1 MQIALLGL
9 GNMGI
14 PIARWLQKSGHPLN
28 LWNRSLIQDSM
39 GAFIAASVAEAA
51 KGSSIIFTSL
61 SDDAATSA
69 VVLGPGGVLET
80 MDPDAIHV
88 SLSTISVELSKR
100 LTEAHQQKG
109 QRFVGAPVFG
119 RPPVAEQGKLWIAVA
134 GESGAVETVR
144 PLLATF
150 TRGVTVVS
158 DQPWRAHALKLGGNF
173 MIAAMIQ
180 SISEA
185 TIFAEA
191 HGLDPDLFT
200 ATVNDALFQSPLYG
214 TYSRIMLHPPETPG
228 ATVTLGSKDIGLFRQ
243 AAKEAGRRLPLAD
256 YIAGQLH
263 RAQEAGLEWEE
274 WSVGQ
279 FQITD
284 AMARLDSGENRDA
297 GLDVG

>member
-9 GNMGI
+9 GNMGV
-14 PIARWLQKSGHPLN
+14 PIAGWLQKSGHSLKI
-28 LWNRSLIQDSM
+28 WSRSQIDDSM
-39 GAFIAASVAEAA
+39 GAFVSASVAEAV
-51 KGSSIIFTSL
+51 KGSSVIFTSL
-61 SDDAATSA
+61 SDDAATDA
-69 VVLGPGGVLET
+69 VTLGPGGILET
-80 MDPDAIHV
+80 MEPDAIHV
-88 SLSTISVELSKR
+88 SLSTISVALSKR

-119 RPPVAEQGKLWIAVA
+119 RPPIAEQGNLWIAVA

-150 TRGVTVVS
+150 SRGLTVVS

-180 SISEA
+180 AISEA

-191 HGLDPDLFT
+191 QGLDPDLFT

-214 TYSRIMLHPPETPG
+214 TYSRIILHPPETPG
-228 ATVTLGSKDIGLFRQ
+228 ATVTLGGKDIGLFRQ

-256 YIAGQLH
+256 YIAAQLH
-263 RAQEAGLEWEE
+263 RAQEAGLELEE

-284 AMARLDSGENRDA
+284 AMARSESGETRDP
-297 GLDVG
+297 GFNIS